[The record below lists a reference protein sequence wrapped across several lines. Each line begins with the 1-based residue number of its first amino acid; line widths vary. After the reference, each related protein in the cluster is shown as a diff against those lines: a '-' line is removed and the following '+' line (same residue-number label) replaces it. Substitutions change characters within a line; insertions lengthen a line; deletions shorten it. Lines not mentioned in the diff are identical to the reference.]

1 MKRTLFKS
9 ILLIIPILLNVM
21 YYLDSYETTGIGGG
35 SYDLSGFVY
44 GWLTIIYLIIWL
56 AYMLFTIE
64 KRRAD
69 QAQKWHK
76 ILLIIGAI
84 TFILCVYYYWNDL
97 S

>member
-1 MKRTLFKS
+1 MKRTLVKS
-9 ILLIIPILLNVM
+9 IFLIIPILLNVL
-21 YYLDSYETTGIGGG
+21 YYLDSHPSTGIGGG

-69 QAQKWHK
+69 QAKKWHK
-76 ILLIIGAI
+76 ILLTVGVI
-84 TFILCVYYYWNDL
+84 TFIFFIYYYWNDL